1 MKFYITRH
9 GETDWNNNNLIQG
22 QIDNPLNQT
31 GINQAKA
38 KANFFDNIAPD
49 LIISSEL
56 NRALETLN
64 IIKDVQNWNI
74 KQITDNS
81 FIERNFGELE
91 GKSGDEYKQIT
102 DFTQVQN
109 YEQNE
114 KIYARVKAGL
124 EKYVTQ
130 DYKAIVIAS
139 HSHAIRAALISL
151 FPEEFNWQNSSLDN
165 LAVVTLEYLDGNFKL
180 ISID

>member
-9 GETDWNNNNLIQG
+9 GETDWNNQNLIQG

-31 GINQAKA
+31 GIDQAKA
-38 KANFFDNIAPD
+38 KINFFNQIKPD

-56 NRALETLN
+56 IRAKETLN
-64 IIKDVQNWNI
+64 IIKTGQNWQVQ
-74 KQITDNS
+74 QIVDNS

-91 GKSGDEYKQIT
+91 GKSGDEYKKVT
-102 DFTQVQN
+102 DFSTLVK
-109 YEQNE
+109 YEQDQQIFN
-114 KIYARVKAGL
+114 RVLTGL
-124 EKYVTQ
+124 NKYTTGEY
-130 DYKAIVIAS
+130 DNIVIAS

-151 FPEEFNWQNSSLDN
+151 FPEQFNWKNSSLNN
-165 LAVVTLEYLDGNFKL
+165 LAVVTLEHNNNEFKL

>member
-9 GETDWNNNNLIQG
+9 GETDWNNQNLIQG

-38 KANFFDNIAPD
+38 KASFFNNITPD

-56 NRALETLN
+56 KRACETLN
-64 IIKDVQNWNI
+64 IIKEATGWNT

-81 FIERNFGELE
+81 FIERNFGALE
-91 GKSGDEYKQIT
+91 GKSGDEYKKTT
-102 DFTQVQN
+102 DFSQVQN

-114 KIYARVKAGL
+114 AIYNRVQSGL
-124 EKYVTQ
+124 KKYTNQ
-130 DYKAIVIAS
+130 GYEEIVIAS

-151 FPEEFNWQNSSLDN
+151 FPSEFNWQNSSLDN
-165 LAVVTLEYLDGNFKL
+165 LAVVTLEHTNDEFKL